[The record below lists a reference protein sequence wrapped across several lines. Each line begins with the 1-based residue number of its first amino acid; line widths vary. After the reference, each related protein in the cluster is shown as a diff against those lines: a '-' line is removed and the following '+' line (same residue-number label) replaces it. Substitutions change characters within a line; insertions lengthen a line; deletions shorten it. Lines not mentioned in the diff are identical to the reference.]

1 MRTDINFECYRALLL
16 EKQAQVVKGLQGI
29 KDSTFSESLKER
41 TGEDSTYDQHSADL
55 ALETFEREK
64 DLGIKDGL
72 EIDKAKIALALD
84 RIEKGTYGNCLRCGN
99 PIPEGRL
106 QAVPEA
112 ELCIHCQ
119 REQEEIAPASRRPVE
134 EDTPRLG
141 VYRGFELLADDVN
154 PEGDDRAKPGTDSRP
169 KGSPGPVS

>member
-1 MRTDINFECYRALLL
+1 VRTDINVEDYRALLL
-16 EKQAQVVKGLQGI
+16 EKQAQVVKGFQSI

-64 DLGIKDGL
+64 DLGLKDGL

-84 RIEKGTYGNCLRCGN
+84 RIDKGNYGNCLRCGN
-99 PIPEGRL
+99 PIPENRL
-106 QAVPEA
+106 KAAPEA

-119 REQEEIAPASRRPVE
+119 REQEVAPASTRPVE
-134 EDTPRLG
+134 EETPRLG
-141 VYRGFELLADDVN
+141 VYGGFELLADDVN
-154 PEGDDRAKPGTDSRP
+154 AKPR
-169 KGSPGPVS
+169 PGPKRRE

>member
-1 MRTDINFECYRALLL
+1 MRTDINTERYRALLL
-16 EKQAQVVKGLQGI
+16 EKQAQVLKGLQGI

-55 ALETFEREK
+55 AAETFEREK
-64 DLGIKDGL
+64 DLGLKDGL
-72 EIDKAKIALALD
+72 EIDNAKIALALE
-84 RIEKGTYGNCLRCGN
+84 RIDKGTYGICLRCGN

-119 REQEEIAPASRRPVE
+119 REQEVAPASHRPVE

-154 PEGDDRAKPGTDSRP
+154 PEGDDRSKPGTDSRP
-169 KGSPGPVS
+169 KGSHRPVR